1 MKVCR
6 TCRYWSDKHK
16 GVCTRVQ
23 RGTGQFWMC
32 DEWLELP
39 DDSTTSLKKD
49 EQGDRTGWFKPPS
62 MPFLL

>member
-16 GVCTRVQ
+16 GICTRIG
-23 RGTGQFWMC
+23 RGAGQFWMC

-39 DDSTTSLKKD
+39 DDTAIPQEKDDQASRTS
-49 EQGDRTGWFKPPS
+49 
-62 MPFLL
+62 